1 MKWKISNTLW
11 VTALFLFIVGVLFNW
26 EQAKKSVNAGLEKA
40 RKAKAD
46 IAKKKKAEEG
56 NSDNKKEV
64 KKTTDHMEKN
74 TPSNARNGVIKE
86 NGEVKLEEI
95 EIIKSKV

>member
-26 EQAKKSVNAGLEKA
+26 EQAKKSVNDGLAKA
-40 RKAKAD
+40 RKVKAD
-46 IAKKKKAEEG
+46 IAKKKKAEES
-56 NSDNKKEV
+56 NSESKKED
-64 KKTTDHMEKN
+64 KSKN
-74 TPSNARNGVIKE
+74 SRNGVIKE
-86 NGEVKLEEI
+86 NGDIKLEEI